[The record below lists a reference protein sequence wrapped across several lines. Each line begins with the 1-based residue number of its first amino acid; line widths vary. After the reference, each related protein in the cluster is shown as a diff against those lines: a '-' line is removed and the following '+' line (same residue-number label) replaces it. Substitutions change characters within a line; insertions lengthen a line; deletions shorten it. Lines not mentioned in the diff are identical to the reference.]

1 MDKFQINDEGNGIK
15 DWKLTHII
23 LLNANQ
29 NQRKPDSMFQCSVN
43 LGQAC

>member
-29 NQRKPDSMFQCSVN
+29 KDPKKTWFNVSV
-43 LGQAC
+43 LS